1 MEINFKLTEDFIKN
15 LPEED
20 YEVFERLQ
28 DGEPF
33 RLYKMKPLMAKAM
46 VDDKGNKIPYVKA
59 FVILSKAKMS
69 EYEQITKAFTD
80 GLLDA
85 TVPKVNGDLSNSP
98 SEVPTP
104 ASESLDGLE

>member
-1 MEINFKLTEDFIKN
+1 MEINFKLSEDFVKN

-33 RLYKMKPLMAKAM
+33 RLYKIKPLMAKAM
-46 VDDKGNKIPYVKA
+46 VDDKGNKIPYLKA
-59 FVILSKAKMS
+59 FTILSKTKMS
-69 EYEQITKAFTD
+69 DYEQITKAFTD

-85 TVPKVNGDLSNSP
+85 TVPKESGTPLKSP
-98 SEVPTP
+98 SEAEPTVLESP
-104 ASESLDGLE
+104 LGSE